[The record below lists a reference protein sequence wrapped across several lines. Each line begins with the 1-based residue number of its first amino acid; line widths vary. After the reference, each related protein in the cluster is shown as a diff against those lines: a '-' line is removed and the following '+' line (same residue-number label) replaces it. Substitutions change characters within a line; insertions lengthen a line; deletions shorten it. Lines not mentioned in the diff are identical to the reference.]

1 MIHLLGIKSVLC
13 RIACIVSISLLSGS
27 AGAWGDEGHEV
38 IGLIAEHYLEPAVR
52 ARVESIL
59 AGDTTQLT
67 SRDIA
72 HEATWA
78 DKYRD
83 SDRDGA
89 QTHYFQSRNWHFINL
104 ELDGPSVNAACYGR
118 PRLTPG
124 GSASRGPA
132 NDCLLD
138 KIYEFTAELRSPS
151 TGAEERRLA
160 LQFVLHFIG
169 DLHQPLHASDDH
181 DQGGNGKR
189 ALVQGAR
196 WNTLHHE
203 WDKTFVAR
211 LGRNENEIARQLIAC
226 ITPAQRARWSTGRPD
241 DWAEESFLVAKAH
254 AYGRLPAPRSAFQYR
269 LSAAYVE
276 DATAVTAEQLSKAGV
291 RLALVLNLALQ

>member
-1 MIHLLGIKSVLC
+1 
-13 RIACIVSISLLSGS
+13 
-27 AGAWGDEGHEV
+27 V